1 MISPMYAAASVYV
14 LFGIPAPVGAFTC
27 KSVGSIQHHNRHD
40 GLRPLRGVV
49 SRPSVGSRRNHAP
62 VHVLVASSSSRTE
75 EQEQEEKEE
84 VGISELNQ
92 PKFLADLDQSSR
104 QMLDELTIT
113 TSSQSQQ
120 CSIQWK
126 FQGHDINCR
135 VNRPGPGVGVV
146 DNGVV
151 DTNSPTTSSSSTK
164 PVIVLVHGFG
174 CSLVYWRETVQS
186 LTRAGYTV
194 YSMDLLGH
202 GRSAKPT
209 ENVTYST
216 KLWAR
221 QLDDFCRDNL
231 SSRDEEEDN
240 IVLIGNS
247 MGSIIALHAATGEF
261 ANESSSSSSSPAAA
275 AGRGRPPPPYIREHI
290 AGIGMFNCGIGMN
303 IHSITRDEKWNPL
316 QRYAL
321 DAIFTFLENTVF
333 GNVALMEWILDK
345 VVTRD
350 FLRKTLLQLYQN
362 AENPEATV
370 DNELVE
376 SLYEPAKDPNS
387 AQVLSQILT
396 NEAGMTPMEVHAK
409 YGPFLDDLPIHVVW
423 GAADTVTPVDGI
435 GEVGQLYSALG
446 AADDNKVTMDLVQAG
461 HIAFD
466 EAPDVANGSMLGW
479 LSSLV
484 PA

>member
-1 MISPMYAAASVYV
+1 MMHTMYAAASVYV
-14 LFGIPAPVGAFTC
+14 LFGFAANVGAFTC
-27 KSVGSIQHHNRHD
+27 RSVGSIQHHNTCRHS
-40 GLRPLRGVV
+40 LRPLVGVV
-49 SRPSVGSRRNHAP
+49 SRLSVGSRRNHVP
-62 VHVLVASSSSRTE
+62 VLLVAAASSSRTE
-75 EQEQEEKEE
+75 EQEQEE
-84 VGISELNQ
+84 VSSSELNQ

-275 AGRGRPPPPYIREHI
+275 AGRGRPPRPYIREHI